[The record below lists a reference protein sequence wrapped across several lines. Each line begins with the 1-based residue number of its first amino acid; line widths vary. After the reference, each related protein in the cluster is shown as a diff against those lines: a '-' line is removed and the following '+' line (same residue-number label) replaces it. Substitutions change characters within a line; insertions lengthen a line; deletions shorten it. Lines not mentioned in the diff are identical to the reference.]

1 MVGRPG
7 FPGQRP
13 SKPRRIEPA
22 GNHTGNNVANH
33 TSNHTANHT
42 GNNVAKR
49 NNHACSS
56 NPVAN
61 HPPDPRANQPSSVAA
76 GARSLQ
82 IISSSDVA
90 RSSNQRETRP
100 IEVICGPGGEASVR
114 CEGTLSEVKDC
125 FHSIFYL
132 MSLSTGRRTPDSK
145 SACQYSS
152 REFLLSA
159 SHLTRV
165 EPGTCVSGAAHGACV
180 WRCSQGSCF
189 RSGPSSRNH
198 L

>member
-42 GNNVAKR
+42 AKR

-132 MSLSTGRRTPDSK
+132 SLINRQTYSRFKVCLPILLERIPPIGLPSHK
-145 SACQYSS
+145 S
-152 REFLLSA
+152 
-159 SHLTRV
+159 
-165 EPGTCVSGAAHGACV
+165 
-180 WRCSQGSCF
+180 
-189 RSGPSSRNH
+189 
-198 L
+198 

>member
-1 MVGRPG
+1 MILPKPLPTPVAQFSSLGGYTVVGRPG

-33 TSNHTANHT
+33 TANHTSNHT

-56 NPVAN
+56 NPVAS

-114 CEGTLSEVKDC
+114 CEGTLSEVET
-125 FHSIFYL
+125 FFSSNLTWTERSIISCSISSWRVLAFIL
-132 MSLSTGRRTPDSK
+132 GLSLHR
-145 SACQYSS
+145 
-152 REFLLSA
+152 
-159 SHLTRV
+159 
-165 EPGTCVSGAAHGACV
+165 
-180 WRCSQGSCF
+180 
-189 RSGPSSRNH
+189 
-198 L
+198 